1 MERVIQYSFF
11 EVQRYIFSILNSSL
25 LLKFE
30 STTSCLL
37 QPECSRLAKLA
48 TGYRYNNERNIEH
61 CKMTSSAYLKWN
73 YISSIDNNWLFF
85 EYLIDILI
93 ICVRN
98 NIRIE
103 YEQERN
109 EVAFSMQVKLYIF
122 HFWPSAP
129 QELSLRI

>member
-1 MERVIQYSFF
+1 
-11 EVQRYIFSILNSSL
+11 
-25 LLKFE
+25 
-30 STTSCLL
+30 
-37 QPECSRLAKLA
+37 
-48 TGYRYNNERNIEH
+48 
-61 CKMTSSAYLKWN
+61 MTSSAYLKWN

-109 EVAFSMQVKLYIF
+109 EVAFPLQVKLYIF